1 MGVFG
6 AGRIGRMHL
15 QNVVR
20 HRQLAL
26 RWVVEDH
33 QEAREAATED
43 LLLHD
48 VPFNSSAD
56 TASLLADPR

>member
-1 MGVFG
+1 
-6 AGRIGRMHL
+6 MHL